1 MGEGL
6 KATWGPVLHSPPS
19 TRGMEGS
26 AQPRPAAPTP
36 IPVPG
41 GDGCWGGTAGPW
53 GASGPPPTQRHPEQR
68 SHTGGLGG
76 GGGTVRTEKDSMQ
89 TGGGKWGGFRKFLL
103 SRNPDKSKLIQTI
116 WSECNRPTLHATQP
130 QLSCQQSQLRPGSLL
145 SPRAL
150 LGPENSTVKKTREVD
165 YSHD

>member
-41 GDGCWGGTAGPW
+41 GDGCWGGTAGRW
-53 GASGPPPTQRHPEQR
+53 GAAGPPPTQRHPEQR
-68 SHTGGLGG
+68 SHTGERGG
-76 GGGTVRTEKDSMQ
+76 GGHGENRERFDADG
-89 TGGGKWGGFRKFLL
+89 GGGKWGGFRKFLL

-165 YSHD
+165 YSRD